1 MVLTNAMQKEKL
13 ERRPGV
19 EPGNNGFAD
28 HRVNRLTLDA

>member
-1 MVLTNAMQKEKL
+1 MVLTNAIQKETM

-19 EPGNNGFAD
+19 EPGDNDFAD